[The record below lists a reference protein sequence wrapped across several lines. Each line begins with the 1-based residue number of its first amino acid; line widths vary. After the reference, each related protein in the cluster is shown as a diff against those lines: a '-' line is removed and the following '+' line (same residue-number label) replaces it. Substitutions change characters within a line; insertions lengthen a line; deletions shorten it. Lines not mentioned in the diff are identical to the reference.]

1 METRA
6 NYVLIGAFTLAGIL
20 GAFGFFLW
28 LAKFEITR
36 QYAYYDVLF
45 DNVSGLSAAGG
56 VSYNGLPVGQ
66 VISLQLDDKDPSKVR
81 VRLEVD
87 ADIPVTSE
95 TVAQLQSL
103 GVTGVSFVE
112 LTGGS
117 PTAERLPQDSLI
129 TSKRSAIQS
138 LFEGAP
144 LLMEKAITLL
154 EDVNDVVDSKNRK
167 AVADILQN
175 VESATGRL
183 DKTLSDFETLSSDL
197 SGAAKEIS
205 AFSKRLDQLADTAE
219 TTLET
224 GTDTLKSVKTASE
237 SATGALDSAK
247 TTFETADRVI
257 QQDVQ
262 PLLNRVSDL
271 AENLKG
277 LSADGT
283 VALATISET
292 FLNANK
298 TLGSITG
305 AMETAKGTLTSA
317 EKAFDSAN
325 RVINEDIGGVM
336 GDISNAAQQVAST
349 VTKVT
354 DRLDEISADIL
365 SASRSASE
373 LLGTIDGIVQDNR
386 RQLSD
391 FMRVGLPQFTR
402 FVEESQR
409 LVISLDRLVDK
420 VERDPAR
427 FLLGTQASEFRQ

>member
-6 NYVLIGAFTLAGIL
+6 NYILIGAFTLAGIL

-28 LAKFEITR
+28 LAKFEVSR

-66 VISLQLDDKDPSKVR
+66 VVSLQLDDNDPSKVR
-81 VRLEVD
+81 VKLEVD
-87 ADIPVTSE
+87 ADIPVTE
-95 TVAQLQSL
+95 DTVAQLHSL
-103 GVTGVSFVE
+103 GVTGVSYVE

-117 PTAERLPQDSLI
+117 ASGTRLPQNSVI
-129 TSKRSAIQS
+129 KSKRSPIQS

-144 LLMEKAITLL
+144 KVLDEAVTLL
-154 EDVNDVVDSKNRK
+154 ENLNAVVDDKNRK
-167 AVADILQN
+167 SVSDILEN
-175 VESATGRL
+175 VASASGKLNKTLTDFENLSTDLGGAAKKLGDFTDRL
-183 DKTLSDFETLSSDL
+183 DK
-197 SGAAKEIS
+197 
-205 AFSKRLDQLADTAE
+205 LADTAE
-219 TTLET
+219 TTLTT
-224 GTDTLKSVKTASE
+224 GTDTLNSVKTASE
-237 SATGALDSAK
+237 SATAALDSAK
-247 TTFETADRVI
+247 ATVETADRVI
-257 QQDVQ
+257 QQDIR
-262 PLLNRVSDL
+262 PLIERVTVLADNLN
-271 AENLKG
+271 G
-277 LSADGT
+277 LSGEAD

-317 EKAFDSAN
+317 ERAFDSAN
-325 RVINEDIGGVM
+325 KVINEDVGAVM
-336 GDISNAAQQVAST
+336 DDIRTAANEVSST
-349 VTKVT
+349 VKNVT
-354 DRLDEISADIL
+354 ERLDDISADIL
-365 SASRSASE
+365 SASQSASE
-373 LLGTIDGIVQDNR
+373 LLGTIDGIVQANR

-391 FMRVGLPQFTR
+391 FLRVGLSQFTR

>member
-6 NYVLIGAFTLAGIL
+6 NYILIGAFTLAGIL

-28 LAKFEITR
+28 LAKFEVSR

-66 VISLQLDDKDPSKVR
+66 VISLNLDEDDPSKVR

-87 ADIPVTSE
+87 ADIPVTE
-95 TVAQLQSL
+95 DTIAQLQSL
-103 GVTGVSFVE
+103 GVTGVSYVE

-117 PTAERLPQDSLI
+117 ASGAKLPQDSVI
-129 TSKRSAIQS
+129 KSKRSAIQS

-144 LLMEKAITLL
+144 KVLDEAVTLL
-154 EDVNDVVDSKNRK
+154 ENLNAVVDDKNRK
-167 AVADILQN
+167 YVSDILDN
-175 VESATGRL
+175 LASASGKL
-183 DKTLSDFETLSSDL
+183 EKTLSDFENLSTDL
-197 SGAAKEIS
+197 GGAAKKLGD
-205 AFSKRLDQLADTAE
+205 FTDRLDQLADTAE
-219 TTLET
+219 TTLTT
-224 GTDTLKSVKTASE
+224 GTDTLKSVKTASD
-237 SATGALDSAK
+237 SATATLDSAK
-247 TTFETADRVI
+247 VTIETADRII
-257 QQDVQ
+257 QEDIR
-262 PLLNRVSDL
+262 PFIERATNL
-271 AENLKG
+271 AENLNG
-277 LSADGT
+277 LTSEAE
-283 VALATISET
+283 VSLATITET

-305 AMETAKGTLTSA
+305 AMDTAKGTLTSA
-317 EKAFDSAN
+317 ERAFDSAN
-325 RVINEDIGGVM
+325 KVITEDVGTVMNDIRTAANEV
-336 GDISNAAQQVAST
+336 SAT
-349 VTKVT
+349 VKNVT
-354 DRLDEISADIL
+354 QRLDDISADIL
-365 SASRSASE
+365 SASKSASE

-391 FMRVGLPQFTR
+391 FLRVGLPQFTR
-402 FVEESQR
+402 FIEESQR

>member
-28 LAKFEITR
+28 LAKFEVSR

-66 VISLQLDDKDPSKVR
+66 VISLRLDEEDPSKVR
-81 VRLEVD
+81 VKLEVD
-87 ADIPVTSE
+87 AEIPVTE
-95 TVAQLQSL
+95 DTIAQLDSL
-103 GVTGVSFVE
+103 GVTGVSYVE
-112 LTGGS
+112 LTGGTS
-117 PTAERLPQDSLI
+117 GGKRLEQNSVI
-129 TSKRSAIQS
+129 KSKRSAIQS

-144 LLMEKAITLL
+144 KVLDEAIVLL
-154 EDVNDVVDSKNRK
+154 ENLNKVVDDKNQK
-167 AVADILQN
+167 SVSDILSN
-175 VESATGRL
+175 LASASGKL
-183 DKTLSDFETLSSDL
+183 ENTLADFENLSSDL
-197 SGAAKEIS
+197 GGAAKKLGD
-205 AFSKRLDQLADTAE
+205 FTDRLDQLADTAE
-219 TTLET
+219 VTLKT

-237 SATGALDSAK
+237 SATAALDSAK
-247 TTFETADRVI
+247 GTIETADRVI
-257 QQDVQ
+257 KEDVKPFITQ
-262 PLLNRVSDL
+262 ATDL
-271 AENLKG
+271 AERLSG
-277 LSADGT
+277 LTEEGG
-283 VALATISET
+283 VALATVSET

-317 EKAFDSAN
+317 EQAFDSAN
-325 RVINEDIGGVM
+325 KVINEDIGAVM
-336 GDISNAAQQVAST
+336 SDVRNAANEIAST
-349 VTKVT
+349 VKNVT
-354 DRLDEISADIL
+354 ERLDDISADIL
-365 SASRSASE
+365 SASKSASE

-391 FMRVGLPQFTR
+391 FLRVGLPQFTR
-402 FVEESQR
+402 FIEESQR